1 MPPAKDCLSEGSVGD
16 RRTRIHLSPAGSVER
31 EPVSFM
37 FRVCGSEVGFFEME
51 SVENPKLVMMFKM
64 SRMLVLLKRH
74 MLRHVHVL
82 CRL

>member
-1 MPPAKDCLSEGSVGD
+1 
-16 RRTRIHLSPAGSVER
+16 
-31 EPVSFM
+31 
-37 FRVCGSEVGFFEME
+37 ME

-74 MLRHVHVL
+74 MLRRVHVL